1 MVSGLPRWNSVW
13 LLPWLTLK
21 QMQQSASERKLISR
35 MPLRHYPDSLMLW
48 CTLSGRQ
55 LVNIPIISLTVNH
68 LTAAHLMWEGRE
80 LRIKADIL
88 NCTAGA
94 RVKQQQCS
102 HPDAFRSPPSLT
114 ELWMNSVNLP
124 SQKKNSLPFL
134 ICSATVNCRFFRA
147 VVSYATIHVWNRNW
161 WCASDME
168 ITTVGRISQCKTV
181 KSKYFISELF
191 SFWNQSGESG
201 LHLGQMINPSPG
213 HI

>member
-1 MVSGLPRWNSVW
+1 MLSGVNGVRTSTMKQCLIITLINPEADATVSQWKEAY
-13 LLPWLTLK
+13 LPW
-21 QMQQSASERKLISR
+21 

-102 HPDAFRSPPSLT
+102 HPDDSRSPPSLT

-124 SQKKNSLPFL
+124 SQKKKSHFLSLFAEQL
-134 ICSATVNCRFFRA
+134 
-147 VVSYATIHVWNRNW
+147 
-161 WCASDME
+161 
-168 ITTVGRISQCKTV
+168 
-181 KSKYFISELF
+181 
-191 SFWNQSGESG
+191 
-201 LHLGQMINPSPG
+201 
-213 HI
+213 